1 MKFNKIAACVMATA
15 CAASMIGSVASVSA
29 ANDFAIA
36 ASSETAKKG
45 EDFTIDISL
54 AGVPSTGVAGLDFS
68 IKYDSSIFKVNS
80 VSEGSVSKTGDKMI
94 EGMSSNLATN
104 VADGAVS
111 VIWATGSVK
120 STDSWIKKDGVLLT
134 LNCTALADGE
144 SKVEI
149 AAPTRSGS
157 KTIDAA
163 VADLKVVNPS
173 ATAGSVSIG
182 NGGSA
187 SGDSATKIGDC
198 NLDGV
203 ADLTDLTIL
212 SVYLMTKKG
221 LSGTALT
228 NADID
233 SSGEVDISD
242 LAYMK
247 QYVSKDSAV
256 NRFFK

>member
-15 CAASMIGSVASVSA
+15 CAASMFGAVASVSA
-29 ANDFAIA
+29 ANDFSIA
-36 ASSETAKKG
+36 ASSETVKKG

-68 IKYDSSIFKVNS
+68 IKYDSSVFKVNS
-80 VSEGSVSKTGDKMI
+80 ISEGSISKTGDKMI

-104 VADGAVS
+104 AADGAVS
-111 VIWATGSVK
+111 VIWATGSIK
-120 STDSWIKKDGVLLT
+120 SSDTWIKKDGVLLT
-134 LNCTALADGE
+134 LNCTATGSGS

-149 AAPTRSGS
+149 AAPTRSGA

-173 ATAGSVSIG
+173 ATAGSVTISDG
-182 NGGSA
+182 SSSQGGV
-187 SGDSATKIGDC
+187 TKIGDV
-198 NLDGV
+198 NLDGSS
-203 ADLTDLTIL
+203 DLTDLTLL
-212 SVYLMTKKG
+212 SVYLMTKVG
-221 LSGTALT
+221 LSDSALA

-233 SSGEVDISD
+233 GSGTVDISD

-256 NRFFK
+256 NKYFK

>member
-120 STDSWIKKDGVLLT
+120 STDAWIKKDGVLLT

-163 VADLKVVNPS
+163 VADLKVVNPN
-173 ATAGSVSIG
+173 ATAGSVSVG
-182 NGGSA
+182 SGSTQQGG
-187 SGDSATKIGDC
+187 ATKVGDC
-198 NLDGV
+198 NGDGV
-203 ADLTDLTIL
+203 ADLTDLTVL

-221 LSGTALT
+221 ISGSYLA

-233 SSGEVDISD
+233 GSGEVDISD